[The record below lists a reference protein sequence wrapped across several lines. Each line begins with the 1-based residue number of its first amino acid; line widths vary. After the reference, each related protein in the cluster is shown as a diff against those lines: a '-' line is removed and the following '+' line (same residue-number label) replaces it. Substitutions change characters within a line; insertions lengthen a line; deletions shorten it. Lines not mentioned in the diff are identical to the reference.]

1 MRLVVL
7 GKHFLG
13 VLALTLLP
21 VLTQAQSLITVPR
34 YDDADEYL
42 PEAEKKNVD
51 GVRLFL
57 KQQPGEETW
66 TAISERRVS
75 VKVIA
80 HIPEAAKAGVIVFPG
95 GSGQLSM
102 TADDRL
108 DRSFN
113 FSGRSRSYYW
123 PLGLATFLVDAP
135 SDHLDKTGMTA
146 KFRAS
151 PEFTTDMR
159 AVISMIRQKFDKP
172 LHAVGHSNG
181 AIAVATVA
189 AMQDL
194 PISSYTLMGPNYGST
209 DTVANT
215 SYTKPVFIVENTEDT
230 CKLSSASG
238 IDALSKSINAPSMKV
253 SWINGGKNILGG
265 PCGPFSRHSFIGVED
280 LAIQAVAA
288 SLP

>member
-1 MRLVVL
+1 MRLIDRSKSKLVI
-7 GKHFLG
+7 
-13 VLALTLLP
+13 LALALLP
-21 VLTQAQSLITVPR
+21 ITMHAQSLITVPR

-51 GVRLFL
+51 GVHLFL

-80 HIPEAAKAGVIVFPG
+80 HIPETAKAGVIIFPG

-135 SDHLDKTGMTA
+135 SDHLDKTGLTA
-146 KFRAS
+146 KFRAG
-151 PEFTTDMR
+151 PEFATDMR
-159 AVISMIRQKFDKP
+159 AVISMIRQKFGKP

-189 AMQDL
+189 AMHDL
-194 PISSYTLMGPNYGST
+194 PLSSYTLVGPNYSST

-215 SYTKPVFIVENTEDT
+215 SYTKPVFIVENSEDT
-230 CKLSSASG
+230 CKLSNASG

-253 SWINGGKNILGG
+253 SWIDGGKNILGG
-265 PCGPFSRHSFIGVED
+265 PCGPFSRHSFIGVEN
-280 LAIQAVAA
+280 LAIQTVAA

>member
-1 MRLVVL
+1 MM
-7 GKHFLG
+7 
-13 VLALTLLP
+13 LALLP
-21 VLTQAQSLITVPR
+21 VITHSQNLITVPR

-42 PEAEKKNVD
+42 PEAERKNVD

-80 HIPEAAKAGVIVFPG
+80 HIPEAAKAGVIIFPG
-95 GSGQLSM
+95 GTGQLSM
-102 TADDRL
+102 TADGRL

-135 SDHLDKTGMTA
+135 SDHLDKTGITA

-151 PEFTTDMR
+151 PEFANDIR
-159 AVISMIRQKFDKP
+159 AVINMISQKFDKP

-181 AIAVATVA
+181 AIAVATIA
-189 AMQDL
+189 AMHNL

-215 SYTKPVFIVENTEDT
+215 NYTKPVFIVENTEDT
-230 CKLSSASG
+230 CKLSSAAG

-253 SWINGGKNILGG
+253 SWVDGGKNILGG
-265 PCGPFSRHSFIGVED
+265 PCGPFSRHSFVGVED
-280 LAIQAVAA
+280 LAVQAVAA